1 MDEIADN
8 RAVKGRGAVSNRV
21 GRFESYRYQPTD
33 DGWKADDV
41 LADPAT
47 TVFIDHSR
55 GIIARN
61 ESPDLPFE
69 QSINPYRGCEHGCI
83 YCYARPTHAYLGL
96 SPGIDFETKIAI
108 KPNAAAL
115 LTEAINRPKY
125 RCKLIAMGTNTDP
138 YQPLERQHCITRG
151 LLEVLAANRHP
162 VTFTT
167 KSSLIERD
175 IDLLAPMAERNL
187 VQVFVSITTL
197 DPDLSRR
204 MEPRT
209 AAPRRRLRTIRRLI
223 DAGIPTG
230 VLVAPII
237 PVLTDPELESIVEAC
252 AAAGAVKA
260 GYVLLRLPH
269 EVKSLFK
276 EWLQEHVPLKAERVM
291 ARVRD
296 TRGGREN
303 DAKFGRRMRGAGE
316 YANLIAQRFRI
327 ASKRFGVDR
336 PMPELD
342 TAQFTKGTADR
353 TQLLLL

>member
-1 MDEIADN
+1 VFA
-8 RAVKGRGAVSNRV
+8 A
-21 GRFESYRYQPTD
+21 PT
-33 DGWKADDV
+33 
-41 LADPAT
+41 T
-47 TVFIDHSR
+47 TVFLDHSR

-61 ESPDLPFE
+61 ESPDVPFE

-115 LTEAINRPKY
+115 LTEVINRPGY

-138 YQPLERQHCITRG
+138 YQPLERQHRITRE
-151 LLEVLAANRHP
+151 LLEVLAEHHHP
-162 VTFTT
+162 VAFTT

-175 IDLLAPMAERNL
+175 IDLLAPMAARGL
-187 VQVFVSITTL
+187 AQVFVSITTL
-197 DPDLSRR
+197 DANLSRR
-204 MEPRT
+204 MEPRA
-209 AAPRRRLRTIRRLI
+209 AAPGRRLRTIRRLT

-237 PVLTDPELESIVEAC
+237 PVLTDTELESIVEAC

-260 GYVLLRLPH
+260 GYVLLRLPR

-276 EWLQEHVPLKAERVM
+276 EWLQEHVPLQANRVM

-296 TRGGREN
+296 THGGREN
-303 DAKFGRRMRGAGE
+303 DAEFGRRMRGEGE
-316 YANLIAQRFRI
+316 YADLIAQRFRI
-327 ASKRFGVDR
+327 ASKRFGFDR
-336 PMPELD
+336 TMAELD
-342 TAQFTKGTADR
+342 TGQFTKRSADR
-353 TQLLLL
+353 AQLSLL

>member
-1 MDEIADN
+1 MQEIPDK
-8 RAVKGRGAVSNRV
+8 RAVKGRGAISNRA

-33 DGWKADDV
+33 DGWEPDDES
-41 LADPAT
+41 AAPAT
-47 TVFIDHSR
+47 TVFVDHSR

-61 ESPDLPFE
+61 ESPDVPFE

-108 KPNAAAL
+108 KPNAPEL
-115 LTEAINRPKY
+115 LTEAINRPGY

-138 YQPLERQHCITRG
+138 YQPLERQHRITRG
-151 LLEVLAANRHP
+151 LLEVLAAHRHP
-162 VTFTT
+162 VAFTT

-175 IDLLAPMAERNL
+175 IDLLAPMAERGL
-187 VQVFVSITTL
+187 AQVFVSITTL
-197 DPDLSRR
+197 DAELSRR

-209 AAPRRRLRTIRRLI
+209 AAPWRRLRTLRRLI

-237 PVLTDPELESIVEAC
+237 PVLTDAELESIVEAC

-276 EWLQEHVPLKAERVM
+276 EWLQEHVPLQAERVM

-303 DAKFGRRMRGAGE
+303 DSKFGIRMRGAGE
-316 YANLIAQRFRI
+316 YADLIAQRFRV
-327 ASKRFGVDR
+327 ASRRFGLDR
-336 PMPELD
+336 PMPALD
-342 TAQFTKGTADR
+342 TEQFTKQCADR
-353 TQLLLL
+353 AQMSFW